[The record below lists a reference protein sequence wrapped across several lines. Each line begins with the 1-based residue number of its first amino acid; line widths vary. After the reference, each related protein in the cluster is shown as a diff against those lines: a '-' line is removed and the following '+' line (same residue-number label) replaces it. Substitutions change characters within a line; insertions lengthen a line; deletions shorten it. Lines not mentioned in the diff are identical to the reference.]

1 MPPSAPHWLRSRN
14 SSVTKHNRR
23 RIAGAKLVTPRQ
35 GRLWI
40 GCARPASILGEF
52 ATATPLA
59 RRLSAC
65 STALPTRP
73 CFCRVLGCLV
83 FRLAVAACI
92 IADLRSRDRLA
103 FGAKEA
109 SQRASATSGRPA
121 HITKPDPSTVI
132 GDATANRYAP
142 ESLFLLIDSFSV

>member
-1 MPPSAPHWLRSRN
+1 MVPRNTGITPDTIADVSLEPAP
-14 SSVTKHNRR
+14 
-23 RIAGAKLVTPRQ
+23 
-35 GRLWI
+35 
-40 GCARPASILGEF
+40 ILGEF

-65 STALPTRP
+65 STTRP
-73 CFCRVLGCLV
+73 RFRRVLGCLV

-121 HITKPDPSTVI
+121 HITKPDRSVVI

-142 ESLFLLIDSFSV
+142 ESLFLLIDSVSV